1 MGHPVIV
8 PPYLNKVRRASTPQV
23 EKAAVK
29 RSGGGGDEAAK
40 AKKAK
45 EVEGDD
51 GNGYTPAKA

>member
-1 MGHPVIV
+1 MSFFLCV
-8 PPYLNKVRRASTPQV
+8 PSYLNKIRRASTPQV

-29 RSGGGGDEAAK
+29 RSGGGGGDEAA
-40 AKKAK
+40 KAK